1 MTADTSNQRY
11 TQGHRM
17 EDAPSICSKCTKVR
31 NIQIFGHGVPRH
43 KNGQNYGQTLKVQWA
58 PRARNLYRHP
68 VCWPLLGNAVRGGF
82 VGTWMWE
89 STELGKSVC
98 SSKTRT
104 IPSWWQWND
113 VPANNNFKGS
123 TLESAFSK
131 LVMKLVLHL
140 DRKEKETD
148 GALDWK
154 SMCPKLRRAVSL
166 GGGCGFSDSDWLHQ
180 VYKESN
186 KTKFQYCKNSYDVL
200 LHIREIQGHT
210 SGSSDRA

>member
-1 MTADTSNQRY
+1 
-11 TQGHRM
+11 
-17 EDAPSICSKCTKVR
+17 
-31 NIQIFGHGVPRH
+31 
-43 KNGQNYGQTLKVQWA
+43 
-58 PRARNLYRHP
+58 
-68 VCWPLLGNAVRGGF
+68 
-82 VGTWMWE
+82 MWE
-89 STELGKSVC
+89 STELG
-98 SSKTRT
+98 
-104 IPSWWQWND
+104 QWND

-210 SGSSDRA
+210 SGSVIAPDLMDHVAIPSKYKNSCFTEDALLM